1 MKVRK
6 AIIPCAG
13 FGTRFLPITK
23 VVPKEILPIIDT
35 PTLEYIMDEA
45 EQAGIEEIMLIVSE
59 EKLSAIKR
67 LIEGNLDLNNP
78 SSAYRKGFLVEKK
91 IKNIN

>member
-45 EQAGIEEIMLIVSE
+45 EQAGIEEIMLIVSK
-59 EKLSAIKR
+59 EKLSAIQR
-67 LIEGNLDLNNP
+67 LIEGNLDLN
-78 SSAYRKGFLVEKK
+78 KFLLEVKK
-91 IKNIN
+91 DKEYK